1 VWERLQAGEGGAG
14 GAAPPAGAARLPP
27 LPPLP
32 PAAAAATAGAGRA
45 LEGGRGAAV
54 MPGLAATLE
63 WLRRA
68 VREAPALRLQVL
80 VTGSLYVVGDLLKLL
95 GNPKP

>member
-1 VWERLQAGEGGAG
+1 
-14 GAAPPAGAARLPP
+14 
-27 LPPLP
+27 
-32 PAAAAATAGAGRA
+32 
-45 LEGGRGAAV
+45 